1 MTNRLAKTVLLGI
14 ACSCLAHFPNVYA
27 ARKEKVREEVAVID
41 TNLGKFAFRFFS
53 QESPRTVE
61 AFKKLV
67 RAGFY
72 NGTLVHGVLPGLL
85 IQAGDPQTRQ
95 DNPEVA
101 FVDVEALEIEKNDLR
116 HLAGTVSM
124 AHPRNDPTSRSE
136 FFICLQEVTYFDG
149 KYTVIGEVIS
159 GIKVVDAISQ
169 VPRNAKQ
176 SPLFPVRIRR
186 ISLETQEFLKE
197 AK

>member
-1 MTNRLAKTVLLGI
+1 MTNRLARTTLLGI
-14 ACSCLAHFPNVYA
+14 ACIGLAPFGDAVA

-85 IQAGDPQTRQ
+85 IQDRKSTRL
-95 DNPEVA
+95 NSSHVSISYA
-101 FVDVEALEIEKNDLR
+101 VFCLKKKNNIYNTTL
-116 HLAGTVSM
+116 G
-124 AHPRNDPTSRSE
+124 NY
-136 FFICLQEVTYFDG
+136 Q
-149 KYTVIGEVIS
+149 IS
-159 GIKVVDAISQ
+159 THV
-169 VPRNAKQ
+169 
-176 SPLFPVRIRR
+176 
-186 ISLETQEFLKE
+186 
-197 AK
+197 

>member
-1 MTNRLAKTVLLGI
+1 MINRSASVALLGI
-14 ACSCLAHFPNVYA
+14 ACMGLMPVGDAFA

-41 TNLGKFAFRFFS
+41 TNLGQFAFRFFS
-53 QESPRTVE
+53 QESPKTVE

-95 DNPEVA
+95 ENAEVA

-159 GIKVVDAISQ
+159 GIKVVDA
-169 VPRNAKQ
+169 
-176 SPLFPVRIRR
+176 
-186 ISLETQEFLKE
+186 
-197 AK
+197 